1 MRRLHIALVFS
12 AILLVVAGG
21 VGWKVWNGRTDHTP
35 VNLSASQTTD
45 AIRQHGENLFRN
57 PHDPVRGNP
66 NGDVTLVEFFDYRCT
81 YCKMVHP
88 IVMELLRIDPNIRYV
103 AKEYPVL
110 GPVSVLAAQAALS
123 SQTQGKYGMY
133 NDALMMARN
142 LDENVIFEIAESVG
156 LDPLRLLDDIDAR
169 EDDINDAID
178 GTIELGRKLGLQG
191 TPAFIAGERLIL
203 GATSRA
209 NLEQLIA
216 DARALNAER
225 R

>member
-1 MRRLHIALVFS
+1 
-12 AILLVVAGG
+12 
-21 VGWKVWNGRTDHTP
+21 
-35 VNLSASQTTD
+35 
-45 AIRQHGENLFRN
+45 
-57 PHDPVRGNP
+57 
-66 NGDVTLVEFFDYRCT
+66 
-81 YCKMVHP
+81 
-88 IVMELLRIDPNIRYV
+88 
-103 AKEYPVL
+103 
-110 GPVSVLAAQAALS
+110 
-123 SQTQGKYGMY
+123 
-133 NDALMMARN
+133 
-142 LDENVIFEIAESVG
+142 
-156 LDPLRLLDDIDAR
+156 LLDDIDAR